1 MESTWPKECTNK
13 SWPSIQVTGLFIA
26 TTRGWLKKTRTRSNS
41 IPAIRRFRFR
51 STSTPKAAI
60 ACCNKAIR
68 SWRSF
73 SWPMRKKRCRSVGN
87 STSDSPNQNLRN
99 LWTKRDVMNLTTNYL
114 GMVLKNPLVVSSS
127 PLSHTVDSIR
137 RLEDAGAA
145 AVVMHSLFEEQIG
158 FDSYYIDY
166 HLTQGIDSY
175 AESISYFPD
184 MQSYNV
190 GPDQY
195 LNLLRRAKEAVD
207 VPIIGS
213 LNGASVGG
221 WTDYATMIEE
231 AGADAL
237 ELNVYY
243 LPTSTE
249 ITGFEVE
256 ALYLDILAAV
266 RQAVTIPV
274 AVKLSPFFSSTANM
288 ANRLVAQGADGLVL
302 FNRFYQPDFDLE
314 NLEVTP
320 RLVLSNSN
328 ELRLPLRWVA
338 ILFGRLKADLAI
350 TSGIHTSQDVIK
362 GLMAGAKVTMMASEL
377 LQNGLRRIPQVLTE
391 IVSWLEERS

>member
-1 MESTWPKECTNK
+1 
-13 SWPSIQVTGLFIA
+13 
-26 TTRGWLKKTRTRSNS
+26 
-41 IPAIRRFRFR
+41 
-51 STSTPKAAI
+51 
-60 ACCNKAIR
+60 
-68 SWRSF
+68 
-73 SWPMRKKRCRSVGN
+73 
-87 STSDSPNQNLRN
+87 
-99 LWTKRDVMNLTTNYL
+99 MNLTTNYL
-114 GMVLKNPLVVSSS
+114 GMTLKNPIVASSS

-145 AVVMHSLFEEQIG
+145 AVVMYSLFEEQIG

-190 GPDQY
+190 GPDEY
-195 LNLLRRAKEAVD
+195 MNLISRAKEAVD
-207 VPIIGS
+207 IPIIGS

-221 WTDYATMIEE
+221 WTDYATLIEE

-243 LPTSTE
+243 LPANTE
-249 ITGFEVE
+249 VTGMEVE
-256 ALYLDILAAV
+256 TLYLDILSAV
-266 RQAVTIPV
+266 RQVVTIPL
-274 AVKLSPFFSSTANM
+274 AVKLSPFFSSIANM
-288 ANRLVAQGADGLVL
+288 ASRLADHGADGLVL

-314 NLEVTP
+314 NLEVAP

-338 ILFGRLKADLAI
+338 ILYGRLSVDFAI
-350 TSGIHTSQDVIK
+350 TSGIHTSQDIIK
-362 GLMAGAKVTMMASEL
+362 GLMAGANVTMMASEL
-377 LQNGLRRIPQVLTE
+377 LQNGVRRIGQVLNELVT
-391 IVSWLEERS
+391 WLNEHEYESVMQMIGAMSQKHCAEPAAFERANYMKMLQSYRPLN